1 MKNLF
6 KIFSKEEKKL
16 FINGIIYIKDYKW
29 FILLYYFI
37 SILSRL
43 SELIPVLLTGKI
55 INYVVEKNFTQILIT
70 ILYQFL
76 CLIIMLILS
85 SLETYLNNYL
95 FNTISRQLKEKQI
108 QYYTELSFNEYRY
121 IEKGL
126 LINLLTSDYDIVL
139 HFYLDKLV
147 NLVNSFITIIFSIIC
162 LIHYSFLL
170 FIIAI
175 ISFPVTYMGYVIR
188 GNKTKKYIEKS
199 QLVHDSFFSFLNEIS
214 NSIKEIKINGI
225 EKRIENKS
233 ALFFSEFFKINMKI
247 AIIGLITGMFTLIIS
262 SFSEWLVM
270 AIGCWLII
278 NNKFTIGAYIA
289 FIGYLGRLFSS
300 LKEILEAAVIF
311 KTTSASL
318 KRISTV
324 HQLERENYNEGEYIN
339 ISEGKINIDNLYF
352 SYEKNTNYILKGF
365 SLQVKAN
372 TLTVLVG
379 ENRCGKTTIF
389 SLIERLYKVAE
400 NKIFIDN
407 NDINK
412 ISIKCLREQIAYI
425 QQDTI
430 IFDDTVRNNIT
441 LNIQTNESVFEK
453 VCEKVRLDK
462 IVNDLPMKYDTMID
476 KLSLS
481 GGEKH
486 KIAIARA
493 ILKNAKIILCD
504 EITSDLDG
512 IAEKEIINIFK
523 NISNNCTVI
532 FIAHRITSILG
543 MQNICI
549 IKDGKIVDCGNSD
562 DLLLRN
568 NYFRDL
574 LNMQPQ

>member
-1 MKNLF
+1 M
-6 KIFSKEEKKL
+6 
-16 FINGIIYIKDYKW
+16 
-29 FILLYYFI
+29 
-37 SILSRL
+37 
-43 SELIPVLLTGKI
+43 
-55 INYVVEKNFTQILIT
+55 
-70 ILYQFL
+70 
-76 CLIIMLILS
+76 
-85 SLETYLNNYL
+85 
-95 FNTISRQLKEKQI
+95 
-108 QYYTELSFNEYRY
+108 
-121 IEKGL
+121 
-126 LINLLTSDYDIVL
+126 
-139 HFYLDKLV
+139 
-147 NLVNSFITIIFSIIC
+147 
-162 LIHYSFLL
+162 
-170 FIIAI
+170 
-175 ISFPVTYMGYVIR
+175 
-188 GNKTKKYIEKS
+188 
-199 QLVHDSFFSFLNEIS
+199 
-214 NSIKEIKINGI
+214 
-225 EKRIENKS
+225 
-233 ALFFSEFFKINMKI
+233 
-247 AIIGLITGMFTLIIS
+247 
-262 SFSEWLVM
+262 
-270 AIGCWLII
+270 
-278 NNKFTIGAYIA
+278 
-289 FIGYLGRLFSS
+289 
-300 LKEILEAAVIF
+300 
-311 KTTSASL
+311 
-318 KRISTV
+318 
-324 HQLERENYNEGEYIN
+324 
-339 ISEGKINIDNLYF
+339 
-352 SYEKNTNYILKGF
+352 
-365 SLQVKAN
+365 
-372 TLTVLVG
+372 
-379 ENRCGKTTIF
+379 
-389 SLIERLYKVAE
+389 YKVAE

>member
-1 MKNLF
+1 M
-6 KIFSKEEKKL
+6 
-16 FINGIIYIKDYKW
+16 
-29 FILLYYFI
+29 
-37 SILSRL
+37 
-43 SELIPVLLTGKI
+43 
-55 INYVVEKNFTQILIT
+55 
-70 ILYQFL
+70 
-76 CLIIMLILS
+76 M
-85 SLETYLNNYL
+85 
-95 FNTISRQLKEKQI
+95 
-108 QYYTELSFNEYRY
+108 
-121 IEKGL
+121 
-126 LINLLTSDYDIVL
+126 
-139 HFYLDKLV
+139 V
-147 NLVNSFITIIFSIIC
+147 NLYAPNIE
-162 LIHYSFLL
+162 LL
-170 FIIAI
+170 DSDGIAI
-175 ISFPVTYMGYVIR
+175 IR
-188 GNKTKKYIEKS
+188 
-199 QLVHDSFFSFLNEIS
+199 
-214 NSIKEIKINGI
+214 
-225 EKRIENKS
+225 
-233 ALFFSEFFKINMKI
+233 
-247 AIIGLITGMFTLIIS
+247 LITGMFTIIIS

-289 FIGYLGRLFSS
+289 FIGYLGRL
-300 LKEILEAAVIF
+300 
-311 KTTSASL
+311 
-318 KRISTV
+318 
-324 HQLERENYNEGEYIN
+324 
-339 ISEGKINIDNLYF
+339 
-352 SYEKNTNYILKGF
+352 
-365 SLQVKAN
+365 
-372 TLTVLVG
+372 
-379 ENRCGKTTIF
+379 
-389 SLIERLYKVAE
+389 YKVAE

-412 ISIKCLREQIAYI
+412 ISRKCLREQIAYI